1 MNKESRARG
10 YVLTEESLNLFKEKQ
25 SKLDLTQE
33 KIEEETALSVS
44 SVNRLLN
51 GTAVQ
56 KNTVYE
62 IAKVL
67 EIDSADIKL
76 IAAKDVVQKIA
87 SKSVCGPSQTI
98 LTNIKVSGSLK
109 AGDFILKAPG
119 GTSVEQ
125 VVLHDVYAENIELG
139 NVTLEG

>member
-1 MNKESRARG
+1 MNKESRERG

-33 KIEEETALSVS
+33 KIEEEAKLSVS
-44 SVNRLLN
+44 SVKRLFNR
-51 GTAVQ
+51 TAVE
-56 KNTVYE
+56 KNTVHE

-67 EIDSADIKL
+67 KVDFADIKL
-76 IAAKDVVQKIA
+76 IASRDIAQKT
-87 SKSVCGPSQTI
+87 SSESVCGPSQTI